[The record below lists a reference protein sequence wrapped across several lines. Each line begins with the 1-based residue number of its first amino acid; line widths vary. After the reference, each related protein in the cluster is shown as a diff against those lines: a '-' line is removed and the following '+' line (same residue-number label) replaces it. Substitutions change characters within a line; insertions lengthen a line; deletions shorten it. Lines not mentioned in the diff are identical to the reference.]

1 MTSGTIRRKRNTRID
16 RRGRIV
22 RGEEE
27 KKSTRKFLAEIPDNE
42 NLINCSIISYRSYL
56 RNCVTF
62 HIYYF
67 AIRIII

>member
-22 RGEEE
+22 RGEGE

-42 NLINCSIISYRSYL
+42 N
-56 RNCVTF
+56 
-62 HIYYF
+62 
-67 AIRIII
+67 

>member
-27 KKSTRKFLAEIPDNE
+27 KKSTRKFLAEIPDK
-42 NLINCSIISYRSYL
+42 LINSSIISYRSYL

-62 HIYYF
+62 YIYYF

>member
-22 RGEEE
+22 RDEEE
-27 KKSTRKFLAEIPDNE
+27 KKSTRKFLAKIPDK
-42 NLINCSIISYRSYL
+42 LINCSIISYRSYL

-62 HIYYF
+62 YIYYF